1 MDSLA
6 FEHRLALHVRIELR
20 RRTPRH
26 LMFPETSQ
34 PGYDQHGYGPDHG
47 LNQKPK
53 LYFYALMTID
63 NSLLFIAKNV
73 DYPRVFPI
81 CESLW

>member
-34 PGYDQHGYGPDHG
+34 PGYDQHGYGQDHG
-47 LNQKPK
+47 LNQKPE
-53 LYFYALMTID
+53 LYLYALMSID
-63 NSLLFIAKNV
+63 NGKKNE
-73 DYPRVFPI
+73 DYSRVFPI